1 MLAFVCKGY
10 FAVDQAVQFGN
21 EVETGY
27 QKGGELRVFFSLQG
41 TEEVIEVGHYF
52 FATGEKTAIGVKG
65 GGFFVKVTGADVGVA
80 GDFLTV

>member
-1 MLAFVCKGY
+1 MLAFVCEGY
-10 FAVDQAVQFGN
+10 FAVDQAVQFRD

-27 QKGGELRVFFSLQG
+27 QKSGELRVFFSLQG

-65 GGFFVKVTGADVGVA
+65 GGFFVKVAGADVGVA

>member
-1 MLAFVCKGY
+1 MLAFVCEGY
-10 FAVDQAVQFGN
+10 FAVDQAVQFRD

-41 TEEVIEVGHYF
+41 PEEVLEVGHYF

-65 GGFFVKVTGADVGVA
+65 GGFFVKVAGADVGVA